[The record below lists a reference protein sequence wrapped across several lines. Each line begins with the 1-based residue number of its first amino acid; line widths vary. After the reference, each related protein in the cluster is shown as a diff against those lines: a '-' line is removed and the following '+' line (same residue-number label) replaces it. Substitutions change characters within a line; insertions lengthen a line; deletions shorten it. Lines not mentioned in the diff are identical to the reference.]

1 MDKTNYREVYLIL
14 NKLGKNY
21 IDKIPNKIYNYI
33 VENMETQ
40 NTKKIIIRKE
50 TIAFIAFLHYKY
62 WTESDEE
69 KQEIMK
75 ILNDNK
81 KVQEEK
87 NSIDNIF
94 KTQKKHNEKQQE
106 YIQANTAMQIIK
118 PKKWYTNILNIFKK
132 LFRIGDKNN

>member
-1 MDKTNYREVYLIL
+1 
-14 NKLGKNY
+14 
-21 IDKIPNKIYNYI
+21 
-33 VENMETQ
+33 
-40 NTKKIIIRKE
+40 
-50 TIAFIAFLHYKY
+50 
-62 WTESDEE
+62 
-69 KQEIMK
+69 MK